1 MKTSAKQ
8 YAQALWQ
15 MTEGKTRNEAKK
27 EVEKLAR
34 FLVQKNEIGRLEQ
47 IIEHFSRL
55 WDQKRGI
62 VRAEVLSARALDKK
76 ILGKISKYVEQ
87 AATAEEVIV
96 STQVDEKLLGGA
108 VIKYQDK
115 IWDGSLKTRLAQ
127 LKTKLSR

>member
-87 AATAEEVIV
+87 AATAKEVIV